1 MAIVTGPLFS
11 LTGRQ
16 SVGKTLVFYRWR
28 GLNLTRQWVK
38 PKNPQ
43 TPAQVARRALFTAA
57 AALWR
62 SPGTAVDKQA
72 WTLFADQ
79 TPSRGTSFSAY
90 MQATLA
96 IAALPHADQ
105 AIALEMVV
113 TLTTEAPYTLAVDG
127 RLYDLA
133 GTSETTIKPIALYG
147 KTPSTTEGQIELTN
161 TSGVLAG
168 SDTVD
173 DGDTRYVRLV
183 LPSEDAT
190 QITGLLVSVPPAP

>member
-62 SPGTAVDKQA
+62 SPGTAADKQA
-72 WTLFADQ
+72 WALFSDQ
-79 TPSRGTSFSAY
+79 TPGRFTAYSAY

-96 IAALPHADQ
+96 VAGLAPADQ
-105 AIALEMVV
+105 AIALEMAV
-113 TLTTEAPYTLAVDG
+113 TLTTSGPYVLGVVG
-127 RLYDLA
+127 QLYDLA
-133 GTSETTIKPIALYG
+133 GTTKSTIKPIALYG
-147 KTPSTTEGQIELTN
+147 KTPSTTEGQVELTN
-161 TSGVLAG
+161 TSGALSANA
-168 SDTVD
+168 TLD
-173 DGDTRYVRLV
+173 DGDPRYVRLV
-183 LPSEDAT
+183 LPSADST
-190 QITGLLVSVPPAP
+190 QITGLLVSVAP

>member
-1 MAIVTGPLFS
+1 MALVTGPLFS

-28 GLNLTRQWVK
+28 GKNVTRQCVK
-38 PKNPQ
+38 PANPQ

-62 SPGTAVDKQA
+62 SPGTAADKQA
-72 WTLFADQ
+72 WALFSDQ
-79 TPSRGTSFSAY
+79 TPGRFTAYSAY

-96 IAALPHADQ
+96 VAGLAPADQ

-127 RLYDLA
+127 RLYDLE
-133 GTSETTIKPIALYG
+133 GTAKTTIKPIALYG
-147 KTPSTTEGQIELTN
+147 KTPSTTEGQFELTN
-161 TSGVLAG
+161 NSGVLAG

-173 DGDTRYVRLV
+173 DGDPRYVRLV
-183 LPSEDAT
+183 LPSADST

>member
-16 SVGKTLVFYRWR
+16 SVAKTLVYYRWR
-28 GLNLTRQWVK
+28 GLNVTRQWVK

-72 WTLFADQ
+72 WALFADQ

-90 MQATLA
+90 MHATLA
-96 IAALPHADQ
+96 IAALPPADQ
-105 AIALEMVV
+105 AIALAMVV

-127 RLYDLA
+127 QLYDLE
-133 GTSETTIKPIALYG
+133 GTAQTTIKPIALYG
-147 KTPSTTEGQIELTN
+147 KTPSTTEGQIELIN
-161 TSGVLAG
+161 NSGVLAG

>member
-62 SPGTAVDKQA
+62 SPGTAADKQA
-72 WTLFADQ
+72 WALFSDQ
-79 TPSRGTSFSAY
+79 TPGRFTAYSAY

-96 IAALPHADQ
+96 VAGLAPADQ
-105 AIALEMVV
+105 AIALEMAV
-113 TLTTEAPYTLAVDG
+113 TLTTSGPYVLGVVG
-127 RLYDLA
+127 QLYDLA
-133 GTSETTIKPIALYG
+133 GTTKSTIKPIALYG
-147 KTPSTTEGQIELTN
+147 KTPSTTEGQFELTN
-161 TSGVLAG
+161 TSGALSANA
-168 SDTVD
+168 TLD
-173 DGDTRYVRLV
+173 DGDPRYVRLV
-183 LPSEDAT
+183 LPSADST
-190 QITGLLVSVPPAP
+190 QITGLLVSVAP

>member
-1 MAIVTGPLFS
+1 MALVTGPLFS

-28 GLNLTRQWVK
+28 GLNVTRQWVK

-72 WTLFADQ
+72 WALFADQ
-79 TPSRGTSFSAY
+79 TPGRFTAYSAY

-96 IAALPHADQ
+96 IAALAPADQ
-105 AIALEMVV
+105 AIALEMSV
-113 TLTTEAPYTLAVDG
+113 TLSTSGPYVLGVVG
-127 RLYDLA
+127 QLYDLA
-133 GTSETTIKPIALYG
+133 GTTESTVKPIALYG
-147 KTPSTTEGQIELTN
+147 KTPSTTEGQFELTN
-161 TSGVLAG
+161 TSGALSGNA
-168 SDTVD
+168 TVD

-183 LPSEDAT
+183 LPSVDST
-190 QITGLLVSVPPAP
+190 QITGVIVSVPPT

>member
-16 SVGKTLVFYRWR
+16 SVGKTLVYYRWR

-62 SPGTAVDKQA
+62 SPGTAADKQA
-72 WTLFADQ
+72 WALFSDQ
-79 TPSRGTSFSAY
+79 TPGRFTAYSAY

-96 IAALPHADQ
+96 VAGLAPADQ
-105 AIALEMVV
+105 AIALEMAV
-113 TLTTEAPYTLAVDG
+113 TLTTSGPYVLGVVG
-127 RLYDLA
+127 QLYDLA
-133 GTSETTIKPIALYG
+133 GTTKSTIKPIALYG
-147 KTPSTTEGQIELTN
+147 KTPSTTEGQVELTN
-161 TSGVLAG
+161 TSGALSANA
-168 SDTVD
+168 TLD
-173 DGDTRYVRLV
+173 DGDPRYVRLV
-183 LPSEDAT
+183 LPSADST
-190 QITGLLVSVPPAP
+190 QITGLLVSVAP